1 MSVYYSDFFTIAYD
15 SIIHIII
22 SINGGWFIRLWH
34 VIGASFFIL
43 LLTLHFIRNSWIKV
57 RSINTRFTCHVIV
70 LSGYLLFI
78 VCLIEGFIGYLL
90 CWGQMSYWGIT
101 VMISLCIIPHKLK
114 VPWIGIIIGELIWNA
129 AWTILNRIFV
139 FHFIMGFLIVLLIII
154 HIILLHSLTSSNP
167 FNNNNSLIISFSP
180 IIFKDAFISLLLL
193 VVSYIFL
200 YYEPDI
206 IGSSDN
212 QIIANPLI
220 TPNNIL
226 PEWYFLIWYSIL
238 RCYPIMCSLLFRSLP
253 LIIVNGMFYFMVL

>member
-220 TPNNIL
+220 TPNSIL
-226 PEWYFLIWYSIL
+226 PEWYY
-238 RCYPIMCSLLFRSLP
+238 LLFYSRPRSSPNKSIGVILVLLLVLYL
-253 LIIVNGMFYFMVL
+253 LILFL

>member
-1 MSVYYSDFFTIAYD
+1 MVYIVVLLFLFLIEV
-15 SIIHIII
+15 
-22 SINGGWFIRLWH
+22 WFI
-34 VIGASFFIL
+34 S
-43 LLTLHFIRNSWIKV
+43 
-57 RSINTRFTCHVIV
+57 
-70 LSGYLLFI
+70 
-78 VCLIEGFIGYLL
+78 LIPDHI
-90 CWGQMSYWGIT
+90 
-101 VMISLCIIPHKLK
+101 

-129 AWTILNRIFV
+129 AWTILNRIFL

-180 IIFKDAFISLLLL
+180 IIFKDVFISFLL
-193 VVSYIFL
+193 VVIISIFL

-238 RCYPIMCSLLFRSLP
+238 RCYPSKTVGVMFVVVLLMSLL
-253 LIIVNGMFYFMVL
+253 Y